1 MLKENEAQIS
11 SLMQVQ
17 TSQAYAYSS
26 LKTNLGLS
34 NGQLLTYIKTKVIKN
49 YQGKDLA
56 LSLESPEVGYGSR
69 TN

>member
-1 MLKENEAQIS
+1 MLKQNEALITS
-11 SLMQVQ
+11 MMQVQ
-17 TSQAYAYSS
+17 ISQATAYSS
-26 LKTNLGLS
+26 LKTNLGLT

-56 LSLESPEVGYGSR
+56 LSLESPEAGYGN

>member
-1 MLKENEAQIS
+1 MMKENEAQIS
-11 SLMQVQ
+11 SLIQVQ
-17 TSQAYAYSS
+17 TSQALAYAS

-56 LSLESPEVGYGSR
+56 LSLESPEAGYSTG

>member
-1 MLKENEAQIS
+1 MLKENEALITS
-11 SLMQVQ
+11 MMQVQ
-17 TSQAYAYSS
+17 ISQATAYAS

-56 LSLESPEVGYGSR
+56 LSLESPEAGYGQ

>member
-1 MLKENEAQIS
+1 MLKENEALITS
-11 SLMQVQ
+11 MMQVQ
-17 TSQAYAYSS
+17 ISQATAYSS
-26 LKTNLGLS
+26 LKTNLGLT

-56 LSLESPEVGYGSR
+56 LSLESPEAGYGN